1 MVLMPFS
8 KSSTWKW
15 ESWDISWSLSN
26 KSKDENK
33 ENILLIHGFGASKKH
48 WRHNQNFLGNFY
60 NCYAIDLLGFG
71 ESSQPS
77 ALLDYE
83 SYKKNSIKYSFNLW
97 GNQIASFCSQIIKS
111 KVYLVGNSIGGVI
124 ALKAAEILKDN
135 CNGVILID
143 CAQRTMDDKRLK
155 KSDIVMNLVRP
166 VLKTLVRQRIIS
178 NTLFNR
184 AATPKVIKQI
194 LKKAYP
200 SGKNIDDEL
209 IEILYKPSQR
219 ENSKEAF
226 RGFINLFDDYL
237 ATDLFDQINVPI
249 HLIWGEKD
257 PWESLSEA
265 VYWKNNFE
273 NIKSLE
279 VINGAGHCPHD
290 ENPEETNQLIR
301 RFIQEIK

>member
-1 MVLMPFS
+1 MPFS

-265 VYWKNNFE
+265 VNWKNNFE